1 MVRIFCRLW
10 YNCGQTKN
18 HRQNGGDFS
27 QNGGP
32 KGIRTLDLSDAN
44 RTLSQLSYGPISP
57 LFAGFCN
64 KKQIFKFFD
73 FRRFRRKFSPK
84 SWAETRRSMCDHRDA
99 NRTLSQLSY
108 GPISPLFAGFC
119 NKKQIFKF
127 FDFRR
132 FRRKF
137 SPKSWAE
144 TRRSMCD
151 HRDANRTLSQLS
163 YKPITYH
170 IIIHIPRQNAR
181 GFPYLFS
188 RAFRSANVPY
198 YFFVF
203 HLCRFCGILR
213 CPAEVRRSLTRQA
226 TDTIYI
232 TK

>member
-1 MVRIFCRLW
+1 MW

-27 QNGGP
+27 RNGGP

-108 GPISPLFAGFC
+108 KPGYGKMGWNKLVPPHHYTHFC
-119 NKKQIFKF
+119 GKCKCFIPPSAALPS
-127 FDFRR
+127 R
-132 FRRKF
+132 
-137 SPKSWAE
+137 
-144 TRRSMCD
+144 RRSGGTEPRARPRPSHC
-151 HRDANRTLSQLS
+151 AAPSSSGRTWR
-163 YKPITYH
+163 
-170 IIIHIPRQNAR
+170 PRR
-181 GFPYLFS
+181 PS
-188 RAFRSANVPY
+188 RTPSP
-198 YFFVF
+198 
-203 HLCRFCGILR
+203 
-213 CPAEVRRSLTRQA
+213 RRPR
-226 TDTIYI
+226 
-232 TK
+232 

>member
-18 HRQNGGDFS
+18 HRHFGGDFS
-27 QNGGP
+27 RNGGP

-108 GPISPLFAGFC
+108 
-119 NKKQIFKF
+119 
-127 FDFRR
+127 
-132 FRRKF
+132 
-137 SPKSWAE
+137 
-144 TRRSMCD
+144 
-151 HRDANRTLSQLS
+151 
-163 YKPITYH
+163 KPITFH

-181 GFPYLFS
+181 GFPHLFS